1 MAVVINELEVA
12 PLSAAPAAQ
21 AQQGQKQAGAGAPS
35 PEAVKAMEKTLHKKH
50 QRSYRLEA
58 Y

>member
-1 MAVVINELEVA
+1 MAVVINELEVS
-12 PLSAAPAAQ
+12 PPSAAPAAQ
-21 AQQGQKQAGAGAPS
+21 AQQGQKQTGAPS
-35 PEAVKAMEKTLHKKH
+35 SEAVKVMGKILHKKH

>member
-12 PLSAAPAAQ
+12 PQPPAQ
-21 AQQGQKQAGAGAPS
+21 EPPSQKQQGSASMPPETHKMLDKMLRAKQ
-35 PEAVKAMEKTLHKKH
+35 

>member
-12 PLSAAPAAQ
+12 PQPPAQEPA
-21 AQQGQKQAGAGAPS
+21 GQKQQVSVSMP
-35 PEAVKAMEKTLHKKH
+35 PETLTMVDKLLHVKQ
-50 QRSYRLEA
+50 QRGHRLEA